1 MNFLFCLLLDV
12 GATFNLF
19 GLRAQRAPMAQE
31 LAEDQA
37 EWEAFMST
45 CRRRDRELLG
55 RAWPGYAEELNA
67 ARRRRGLA

>member
-1 MNFLFCLLLDV
+1 MHFLYCLLLDL
-12 GATFNLF
+12 GAALNLF
-19 GLRAQRAPMAQE
+19 ALRAHRAPIIQE

-37 EWEAFMST
+37 EWEAFLNT

-67 ARRRRGLA
+67 ARRRGRA